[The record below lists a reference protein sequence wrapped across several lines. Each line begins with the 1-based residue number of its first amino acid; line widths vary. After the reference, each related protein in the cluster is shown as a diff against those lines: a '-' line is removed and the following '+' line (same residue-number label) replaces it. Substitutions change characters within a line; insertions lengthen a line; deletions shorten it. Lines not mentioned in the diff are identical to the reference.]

1 MSTSITA
8 DSPLS
13 VVMVTKVTIIC
24 VTHACLGGFFVVR
37 TVFFSVCLLSVLI
50 KTSFPLSIAVMLRG
64 KPMDGRGCGSPTGC

>member
-24 VTHACLGGFFVVR
+24 VTHACLGGFFCSADGVFLRMSVVC
-37 TVFFSVCLLSVLI
+37 THKNQLEGVS
-50 KTSFPLSIAVMLRG
+50 
-64 KPMDGRGCGSPTGC
+64 

>member
-24 VTHACLGGFFVVR
+24 VTHACLGGFYSADGVFLRMSVVC
-37 TVFFSVCLLSVLI
+37 TH
-50 KTSFPLSIAVMLRG
+50 KNQFPPQHRRDAEG
-64 KPMDGRGCGSPTGC
+64 ET